1 MRDARWRRLGR
12 AALWTVLGAAM
23 LGMGAMGGGGNGSM
37 PLRDFRATLTDADDT
52 HVEVNRLTVG
62 GETALEGDY
71 GRGRLKVGFDQIARI
86 AIAAGT
92 DRDKLR
98 AVVTMR
104 EGDPVTLVLRSSTTF
119 YGQTGSGAYS
129 IRARDLRA
137 VELRP

>member
-1 MRDARWRRLGR
+1 
-12 AALWTVLGAAM
+12 M
-23 LGMGAMGGGGNGSM
+23 LGMGAMGGGNGGGM
-37 PLRDFRATLTDADDT
+37 PARDFRAALTDADGT

-62 GETALEGDY
+62 GEISLEGDY

-86 AIAAGT
+86 AIVAAGA
-92 DRDKLR
+92 DRDRLQ
-98 AVVTMR
+98 AVVTLR
-104 EGDPVTLVLRSSTTF
+104 EGEPVTLVLRSSTTF